1 MLQKEEI
8 TVGELVEE
16 VKDTILPENN
26 LKNQV
31 IILKQILKMLEKLMK
46 P

>member
-16 VKDTILPENN
+16 VEATILPENN

-31 IILKQILKMLEKLMK
+31 IILKQILKMLEQLMK